1 MHQIVGII
9 RKHKH
14 LGNLLLPYIVH
25 NKAKNFLTARNL
37 FSTEQLDDTQQNQA
51 LLQLHALALTLDP
64 TQLMRRF
71 SKTETKPDHFF
82 STLSPQAKE
91 KLLFPFVYQQNHAI
105 ISLMQKMQT
114 PVYTDKNWPQI
125 YPEDRVFIEENHVDV
140 QLHFKRTA
148 EGTEY
153 RMELFIDGIKQDLQ
167 AKNNLLLGLDPCY
180 LLLGK
185 KLIKLSAINN
195 GKLIQPF
202 LKKAEIHIPRRIEKQ
217 YYETFIRKVANHANI
232 VAEGFEIIDLVTEPR
247 ARLTLEQNWT
257 GHYGLSLS
265 FDYGDRV
272 VAANSRQAV
281 YTNLESNQDGFVF
294 KRITRDLK
302 WEHAQAE
309 LLKQYGFVQQEAFFE
324 QVDAKDKSLFAL
336 LEKLTEINP
345 KLEEKNFQLAQ
356 KLADQ
361 YVLQKPGLLTN
372 SREGIDWFDL
382 HITIKVA
389 EHSFPFMAL
398 KDHLLNGI
406 KRFRLP
412 SGDCFLIPD
421 EWFEQYTGFFIHG
434 HIHGDSIRLKKHHF
448 TLLENAQS
456 TTAVS
461 QKEVQIENPTSPVLH
476 KVTLRPY
483 QTTGFQWLHHLTQ
496 RGFGAILADDM
507 GLGKTLQTIALLA
520 DYFKNGKESH
530 PHQPAPAHSG
540 QLDLFAGESCAEN
553 NENTP
558 PQPPA
563 LVVVPTSLVHNWKN
577 EVNRFAPRMKVYVY
591 AGSQRHE
598 SLRAVDAHQLVLTTY
613 GTLRLD
619 IEILKN
625 KVFSFAIL
633 DESQAIKN
641 PASKTAQAV
650 YALQARHKIVLTGTP
665 IENNLNDL
673 WAQMHFVN
681 PDLLGSL
688 HHFKLHYAQPIA
700 KEPESVK
707 TQQLQNLIAPF
718 ILRRTKAKVAP
729 ELPPLTETLVV
740 CEMDEDQE
748 KLYEV
753 EKSRYRNLILESAM
767 ETDKKNNIAVSVL
780 QAMMKLRL
788 IANHPQMAGFENHN
802 FSGKFDHISSQL
814 QTLCDG
820 NQKVLVFSSFVRHL
834 KLFEKYCIENHIGYA
849 MLTGETHRR
858 EEQIQRFRQEA
869 DSRVFLISLKAGGTG
884 LNLTE
889 AGYVFLL
896 DPWWNPAAEMQAIS
910 RSHRIGQ
917 DKKVFVYRFISKGSI
932 EEKIQ
937 QLQMQKQSLAETF
950 INERQWVNETSLEA
964 LLQLLE

>member
-9 RKHKH
+9 RKHKY

-25 NKAKNFLTARNL
+25 IKSEKFLTVSNL
-37 FSTEQLDDTQQNQA
+37 LSAEQLDDNQQNPA
-51 LLQLHALALTLDP
+51 ISELHAFALTLDP
-64 TQLMRRF
+64 AQLMRRF
-71 SKTETKPDHFF
+71 SKTATKTDHFF
-82 STLSPQAKE
+82 STLSKPAKE
-91 KLLFPFVYQQNHAI
+91 KLLFPFVYHQIDSI
-105 ISLMQKMQT
+105 ISLMQQMQT
-114 PVYTDKNWPQI
+114 PVYTDKNWPQL
-125 YPEDRVFIEENHVDV
+125 YPEDRVFIEDKHVDV

-153 RMELFIDGIKQDLQ
+153 RLELYIDGVKQDLQ
-167 AKNNLLLGLDPCY
+167 ARNKLLLGIDPCY
-180 LLLGK
+180 LLIDK
-185 KLIKLSAINN
+185 KLLKLSAIKN

-232 VAEGFEIIDLVTEPR
+232 VTEGFEIIDLATKPR
-247 ARLTLEQNWT
+247 AHLTIEQNWT
-257 GHYGLSLS
+257 NQYGLSLS
-265 FDYGDRV
+265 FDYGERV
-272 VAANSRQAV
+272 VAANSRQVV
-281 YTNLESNQDGFVF
+281 YTNLESNEAGFIF

-302 WEHAQAE
+302 WEHAQAK

-324 QVDAKDKSLFAL
+324 QVDTKDKSLFAL
-336 LEKLTEINP
+336 LEKLTALRP
-345 KLEEKNFQLAQ
+345 KLEERNFQLAQ
-356 KLADQ
+356 KLSDH
-361 YVLQKPGLLTN
+361 YVLQKPDLFTN
-372 SREGIDWFDL
+372 SRENIDWFDL
-382 HITIKVA
+382 NITIKVA
-389 EHSFPFMAL
+389 EHSFPFIAL
-398 KDHLLNGI
+398 KDHLLQGI

-412 SGDCFLIPD
+412 SGDYFLIPD
-421 EWFEQYTGFFIHG
+421 EWFEQYTGIFIHG
-434 HIHGDSIRLKKHHF
+434 HIQGDSIRLKKHHY
-448 TLLENAQS
+448 TLLENTQ
-456 TTAVS
+456 TTAAVL
-461 QKEVQIENPTSPVLH
+461 QKEVQIENPTNPALH

-483 QTTGFQWLHHLTQ
+483 QITGFHWLYHLTK

-530 PHQPAPAHSG
+530 TPKPDPVHSG
-540 QLDLFAGESCAEN
+540 QLDLFAGGPRAEN
-553 NENTP
+553 NEHTP
-558 PQPPA
+558 HQAPA

-591 AGSQRHE
+591 AGSQRDE
-598 SLRAVDAHQLVLTTY
+598 SLRDFDAHQIILTTY

-619 IEILKN
+619 IDILKN

-633 DESQAIKN
+633 DESQSIKN
-641 PASKTAQAV
+641 PTSKTAQAV
-650 YALQARHKIVLTGTP
+650 YALQARHKIGLTGTP
-665 IENNLNDL
+665 IENNLIDL

-688 HHFKLHYAQPIA
+688 PHFKLYYSQPIA
-700 KEPESVK
+700 KEPDTVK
-707 TQQLQNLIAPF
+707 KQQLQKLIAPF

-729 ELPPLTETLVV
+729 QLPPLTETLVV
-740 CEMDEDQE
+740 CEMDDAQE
-748 KLYEV
+748 KLYEA
-753 EKSRYRNLILESAM
+753 EKSRYRNLVLEAAM
-767 ETDKKNNIAVSVL
+767 ETEKKNNIAVSVL

-788 IANHPQMAGFENHN
+788 IANHPQIAGFENLN

-814 QTLCDG
+814 QTLCDE
-820 NQKVLVFSSFVRHL
+820 NQKVLIFSSFVRHL

-849 MLTGETHRR
+849 MLTGETYKR
-858 EEQIQRFRQEA
+858 EEQIQRFRREA
-869 DSRVFLISLKAGGTG
+869 DSRVFLISLKAGGIG

-937 QLQMQKQSLAETF
+937 QLQTQKQSLADTF
-950 INERQWVNETSLEA
+950 INERQWVNETSLEN
-964 LLQLLE
+964 LLRLLE